1 MIKKYVSIRDT
12 DTGNVILIDFFAD
25 KLQCV
30 DLQHCA
36 VISITLLTGQQP
48 VIFLQFEA
56 VQNPLDVLQL
66 LLLLLLQLL
75 LQGRAAF
82 LLLLLLIHRLHCKR
96 IALESL
102 PDSCFQHVV
111 HVQTI
116 ATLRASTYDLRVLL
130 DGSDLNLELVDLS
143 LVSRVW
149 NCQVVHG
156 EGPKGGVELRPQVV
170 PDAGRVEGHHSLV
183 HWSHHLFARSHVL
196 VHLLLLLVAFL
207 RFLQLVVF

>member
-12 DTGNVILIDFFAD
+12 DTGKVILVDFFAD

-96 IALESL
+96 TALESL
-102 PDSCFQHVV
+102 PDYY
-111 HVQTI
+111 VQTV

-170 PDAGRVEGHHSLV
+170 PDARRVEGHHSLV
-183 HWSHHLFARSHVL
+183 HWSHHLFARRHVL